1 MKGKTVLITGA
12 SAGLGYETALDMARR
27 GAKVII
33 GNRKTE
39 GLKEKIEVTVPG
51 SQVDVFKL
59 DLSLKESV
67 LDFCA
72 KVKAGHDKIHVFI
85 NNAALVAN
93 PEFADE
99 PYKKRMSA
107 DGKHE
112 ITMATNYIGH
122 CILNEEL
129 LDLLAKGGQDGDYA
143 RIVVVSSLAFM
154 LASQMQKVEKFDLDA
169 RHSKYD
175 TATQY
180 AYSKHAQLF
189 YTRIM
194 ARRFK
199 KEGINAIICA
209 TCPGLVDTG
218 IVHGLVWWVKIGFQT
233 ALFFLGKSPK
243 QGAQCPIW
251 MATETVP
258 KNEINESFYFDASTF
273 NWLLKIKAPEERLD
287 EFWAHTQQLMK
298 E

>member
-1 MKGKTVLITGA
+1 MGGRHLSFLTVTNTNSMKGKTVLITGA

-93 PEFADE
+93 PQYADE

-129 LDLLAKGGQDGDYA
+129 WIYWP
-143 RIVVVSSLAFM
+143 
-154 LASQMQKVEKFDLDA
+154 KVDKME
-169 RHSKYD
+169 
-175 TATQY
+175 T
-180 AYSKHAQLF
+180 
-189 YTRIM
+189 M
-194 ARRFK
+194 
-199 KEGINAIICA
+199 
-209 TCPGLVDTG
+209 PGLLWYHLWLLCLQVKCKRLKNLIWMPSIASMTLPLNMPILNMPRFSIQESWQEG
-218 IVHGLVWWVKIGFQT
+218 SRRKESMPSSALLVQVLLIL
-233 ALFFLGKSPK
+233 ALFMDWYG
-243 QGAQCPIW
+243 G
-251 MATETVP
+251 
-258 KNEINESFYFDASTF
+258 
-273 NWLLKIKAPEERLD
+273 
-287 EFWAHTQQLMK
+287 
-298 E
+298 